1 MILKMHVGCY
11 NIQQVKA
18 FKKILNIIHIGHDQV
33 LKYYIKNV
41 KVKKII
47 FIINNHAHLILVQLV
62 IIVRSTL
69 IEGVNI
75 VLETIKHSSMG
86 CYHF

>member
-18 FKKILNIIHIGHDQV
+18 SKKILNIIHIGHNQV
-33 LKYYIKNV
+33 LKYYIKMW
-41 KVKKII
+41 KLKRL
-47 FIINNHAHLILVQLV
+47 FIVNNYAHLILVQLV

-75 VLETIKHSSMG
+75 VLETIKQSSMG
-86 CYHF
+86 WYHF